1 MMAYICT
8 YGLWHLYKV
17 LRNWWR
23 GKEVSIRITER
34 QKKQKN
40 VKCFVW
46 IREIWQKTKKT
57 HTPENRPEV
66 FDFSSVRI
74 EWEHKQ
80 IKPFKWTSSPVCE
93 QVDASSFVQLS
104 PRAAQKA
111 NHYLWCTESWLF
123 RTTVMTQCEQSGQQ
137 QWSHFFFKFNTQT
150 IRHTGCVQ
158 SKKNNFISF
167 RHNYTYARSKKTPFI
182 YNNNNMNSVRQEN
195 AQFNY
200 VTLNLLQYR
209 NVSEW

>member
-57 HTPENRPEV
+57 HTPENWPEV

-123 RTTVMTQCEQSGQQ
+123 RTTVMTQSEKSGQQ
-137 QWSHFFFKFNTQT
+137 QWSHFFLNSIHRRSDTQAVSKVKKITLSPLDT
-150 IRHTGCVQ
+150 IIRTREVKKRHL
-158 SKKNNFISF
+158 FIIIIIWTVF
-167 RHNYTYARSKKTPFI
+167 AKKTL
-182 YNNNNMNSVRQEN
+182 NSI
-195 AQFNY
+195 
-200 VTLNLLQYR
+200 T
-209 NVSEW
+209 